1 MQNNNRTGK
10 KYSKNPNKVKVRLSG
25 AKCIENM
32 VLKQNTVN
40 KMEENEPEQ
49 LNLQH
54 KTHDTEVKKKK
65 KNKNGDNHIQVMT
78 ATLVRH

>member
-1 MQNNNRTGK
+1 
-10 KYSKNPNKVKVRLSG
+10 
-25 AKCIENM
+25 M
-32 VLKQNTVN
+32 VLKQNTVK

-65 KNKNGDNHIQVMT
+65 EQKRWQPHPSHDSYT
-78 ATLVRH
+78 C

>member
-1 MQNNNRTGK
+1 
-10 KYSKNPNKVKVRLSG
+10 
-25 AKCIENM
+25 
-32 VLKQNTVN
+32 
-40 KMEENEPEQ
+40 MEENEPEQ

-65 KNKNGDNHIQVMT
+65 NKNGDNHIQVMT